1 METKVWE
8 NSYTKE
14 DIETLLGKPLSDGE
28 WNSIADELYNSD
40 TLYEL
45 ITTEVMKIVYEALE

>member
-1 METKVWE
+1 MELKVWE

-14 DIETLLGKPLSDGE
+14 DIETLLGKSLTDGE
-28 WNSIADELYNSD
+28 WNMIADELYNSD

>member
-1 METKVWE
+1 MELKVWE

-14 DIETLLGKPLSDGE
+14 DIETLLGKPLTDGE
-28 WNSIADELYNSD
+28 WNIIADELYNSD

-45 ITTEVMKIVYEALE
+45 ITTEVMKIVYEAIE